1 MENLTCT
8 SWLSG
13 KHTPQIEINTALPY
27 VSIDEFFWQGDEAER
42 IIHEINDIYN
52 DKRLNLSPKQA
63 ILYWASIYL

>member
-13 KHTPQIEINTALPY
+13 KHTPQIEINTALPF

-52 DKRLNLSPKQA
+52 DQRLNLSPKQA